1 MFSKDLAKII
11 RFYTLFYMQI
21 THTRAFCPYESRY
34 GYIWNEKKTN
44 AGISIEMPLTFNNK
58 CVDMTLFFYHENITS
73 TCLHWHIGALSVDW
87 TLSCLKIDPMPS
99 DKKGNL
105 FWGKEITIYVED
117 D

>member
-1 MFSKDLAKII
+1 MNLDMDIFEL
-11 RFYTLFYMQI
+11 
-21 THTRAFCPYESRY
+21 
-34 GYIWNEKKTN
+34 KKTN
-44 AGISIEMPLTFNNK
+44 AGISIEMPFTFNNK

-73 TCLHWHIGALSVDW
+73 TSLHWHIGALSVDW